1 MLREIA
7 AARENN
13 VASHQLS
20 NSSLTVRQLPGP
32 IQMLSRM
39 DEAKTTDTDR
49 RVVGADTTGPSS
61 LDTYQINLQA

>member
-1 MLREIA
+1 MLREIS

-39 DEAKTTDTDR
+39 DETKTTDTDR
-49 RVVGADTTGPSS
+49 RVVGVDTTGTSS
-61 LDTYQINLQA
+61 LDTFQINLQA

>member
-20 NSSLTVRQLPGP
+20 NSSLTVRQMPGP
-32 IQMLSRM
+32 IQMLSRI
-39 DEAKTTDTDR
+39 DETKITDTDR

-61 LDTYQINLQA
+61 LDSFQINLQA